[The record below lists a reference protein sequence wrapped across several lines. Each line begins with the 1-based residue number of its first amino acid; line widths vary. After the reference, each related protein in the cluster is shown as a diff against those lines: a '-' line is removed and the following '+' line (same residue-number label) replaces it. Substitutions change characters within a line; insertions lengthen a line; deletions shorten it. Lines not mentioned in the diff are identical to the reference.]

1 MPDRLTIIPRYT
13 ASEAAPAWRITLEPE
28 YVDRRAALADLSDI
42 DAMLAAVRSGA
53 SARGRQM
60 DRCRWATLLPD
71 GGLRVTLLLYVWPS
85 DLNIPYSLSAP
96 AGVSIGPQTAHL
108 DVVSRKFWSAREAL
122 FDLPWMLRDPAIQWV
137 PGLSCFDAASREV
150 PEPEVYYVAAG
161 ARVGVKGRCYG
172 LVHVS
177 GLAHGFVH
185 EISVTYDKFIPDP
198 ESTRPQINNIT
209 ADDIDVTC
217 AWRDEAGVEQTS
229 TARMAI
235 PACAKALLATCADGT
250 SRFVSVHSGKPAR
263 ITVYYSTCDGS
274 VLGVA
279 AEKATQGG
287 AT

>member
-1 MPDRLTIIPRYT
+1 MPERLTIIPRYT

-28 YVDRRAALADLSDI
+28 YVDRRAALADLADI

-71 GGLRVTLLLYVWPS
+71 GGLRVTLSLYVWPS
-85 DLNIPYSLSAP
+85 DLRIPYSLSAP

-122 FDLPWMLRDPAIQWV
+122 FDLPWLLREPRIQWV
-137 PGLSCFDAASREV
+137 PGLSCFDAASREA

-172 LVHVS
+172 LVNVS

-185 EISVTYDKFIPDP
+185 EISVTYDKFLPDP
-198 ESTRPQINNIT
+198 ESIRPQINNIS

-217 AWRDEAGVEQTS
+217 TWLDEAGAEQTS
-229 TARMAI
+229 TARLVI
-235 PACAKALLATCADGT
+235 PACAKTLLATCADGT
-250 SRFVSVHSGKPAR
+250 SRFIGRVRPAR
-263 ITVYYSTCDGS
+263 PVRTVVYYSACDGS
-274 VLGVA
+274 VLGITT
-279 AEKATQGG
+279 EQAT
-287 AT
+287 